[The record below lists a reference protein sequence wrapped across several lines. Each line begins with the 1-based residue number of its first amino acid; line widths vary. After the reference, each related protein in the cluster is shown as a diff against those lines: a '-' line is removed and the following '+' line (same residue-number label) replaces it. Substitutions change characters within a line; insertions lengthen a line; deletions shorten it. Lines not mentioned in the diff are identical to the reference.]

1 MAMHDKSLV
10 IVSGTLHLASKELHA
25 CFFPSGCLYNELY
38 FYVIFLPH
46 QSDSYNSDVILLP

>member
-1 MAMHDKSLV
+1 MHDKSLV